1 MRENTEAPPSRL
13 PEWSELLAFMFIVLA
28 TKPSQSFPFSIARH
42 KLEVNWQEEH
52 RNDLTMSSYAS
63 TSFPVRLSVMT
74 YNVWGSKNWPERSA
88 ALQQVFAGR

>member
-1 MRENTEAPPSRL
+1 MYC
-13 PEWSELLAFMFIVLA
+13 IVLYIVLT
-28 TKPSQSFPFSIARH
+28 TKPNQSFPFSIARH